1 MQPLPPRPRKRT
13 IRAKNNG
20 IEKPILLYVPIREKV
35 FGALRKR
42 GRSKRKIKKYSSAE
56 KARAQAAAIINRNL
70 EKSPQMPL
78 CCLRGFFALF
88 SGGKTMYNRSS
99 MCRKNTNVRRGTE
112 T

>member
-1 MQPLPPRPRKRT
+1 LKAPL
-13 IRAKNNG
+13 G
-20 IEKPILLYVPIREKV
+20 LSL
-35 FGALRKR
+35 LRKR
-42 GRSKRKIKKYSSAE
+42 GRSKRKIKKYISAE
-56 KARAQAAAIINRNL
+56 KARAQAAAILNRNL

-112 T
+112 A